1 MVKQTIVVFCFEK
14 KYIIERIFPKL
25 SVYQI
30 KAFFEVGLKAFYSL
44 KQPYKL
50 KLLVLFQYN
59 CILIKQEQKICFVSS
74 IIINSTKK
82 TKYRNF
88 IINFRHY
95 EICISIGNVIIL

>member
-82 TKYRNF
+82 QNT
-88 IINFRHY
+88 
-95 EICISIGNVIIL
+95 EILLSILDTMEYVFLLVT

>member
-59 CILIKQEQKICFVSS
+59 CILIKQEQKNLFCFKHNNKLNQKNK
-74 IIINSTKK
+74 IQKF
-82 TKYRNF
+82 YYQF
-88 IINFRHY
+88 
-95 EICISIGNVIIL
+95 